1 MGESRKTLATLLT
14 CREVQVLRG
23 VAQGLSE
30 REIALR
36 LLIFEPAVREHIR
49 SACKKL
55 RMQPRTPASDPA
67 EDPLRGVMCEERR
80 RPGS

>member
-1 MGESRKTLATLLT
+1 MAESRKTLATLLT
-14 CREVQVLRG
+14 RREVQVLKG

-49 SACKKL
+49 SACQKL
-55 RMQPRTPASDPA
+55 RVQAGNGAGGHAQARADETAVATGRGRAS
-67 EDPLRGVMCEERR
+67 
-80 RPGS
+80 